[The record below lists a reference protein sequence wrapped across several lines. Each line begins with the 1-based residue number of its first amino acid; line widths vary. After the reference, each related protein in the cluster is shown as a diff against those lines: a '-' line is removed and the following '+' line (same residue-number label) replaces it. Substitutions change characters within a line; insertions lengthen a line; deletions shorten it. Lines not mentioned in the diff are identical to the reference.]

1 MIKTGSPRRGK
12 RGRKAWILPGLLG
25 VFLLHPF
32 SADLSHFEHLEHR
45 VDLQGPPS
53 APGLSADS
61 SPEPLSVPVR
71 HRSALQ
77 HREEKIFKILSRFV
91 TGLTGEQELK
101 LAAFINQ
108 ESRRYG
114 FDPELIIAVISTES
128 SFYNWSVS
136 SKGALGLMQLIPTTG
151 KELAEMNN
159 VAWHGDHGTLFDPF
173 LNIQLGIH
181 YLYTLYLKFGDVQL
195 ALTAYNHGP
204 GSVARWL
211 REGEKVPTRYA
222 EKVLASYEELMSR
235 HQNERKSPPAGK
247 EEKPSS
253 LPPSVQ
259 MVSRS

>member
-1 MIKTGSPRRGK
+1 MIKTTSLKKGK
-12 RGRKAWILPGLLG
+12 WGRNAWILPGLLG

-32 SADLSHFEHLEHR
+32 SADLSHLEHGA
-45 VDLQGPPS
+45 DLPNVPLLHAPS
-53 APGLSADS
+53 ADLLSQELLSAPD
-61 SPEPLSVPVR
+61 
-71 HRSALQ
+71 RSKSAFQ
-77 HREEKIFKILSRFV
+77 HREEKILNVLSRFV
-91 TGLTGEQELK
+91 TGLTDEQEEK
-101 LAAFINQ
+101 LAAFISQ

-159 VAWHGDHGTLFDPF
+159 IAWNGDKRTLFDPF

-204 GSVARWL
+204 GTVGRWL
-211 REGEKVPTRYA
+211 RSGEKIPTKYA
-222 EKVLASYEELMSR
+222 EKVLASYEELMKLHR
-235 HQNERKSPPAGK
+235 KEIRRPTAKNEN
-247 EEKPSS
+247 PSS